1 MVAEGATGSGL
12 ALADE
17 EDWPVF
23 GERSAMQSYEYRSV
37 RSRSKEINGA
47 LTEGRKIFFKFAIG
61 LSTAD
66 LSFRA
71 ALTEYLK

>member
-23 GERSAMQSYEYRSV
+23 GERSAVQSYEYRSV
-37 RSRSKEINGA
+37 RSWPKEINGA
-47 LTEGRKIFFKFAIG
+47 LSEGRKKIF
-61 LSTAD
+61 
-66 LSFRA
+66 
-71 ALTEYLK
+71 